1 MSDSSL
7 FYPSLSLFSLPPG
20 PDLDEAQE
28 RRGKNYCGTKV
39 SGSLVFRFL
48 VAFVF
53 RFDVV
58 LDGVVEL
65 LWNEQTDRAKWYVL
79 VCS

>member
-28 RRGKNYCGTKV
+28 WRGSKV

-48 VAFVF
+48 VASFF
-53 RFDVV
+53 RVDTV
-58 LDGVVEL
+58 LEGVMVAE
-65 LWNEQTDRAKWYVL
+65 
-79 VCS
+79 